1 MFVREATE
9 LDVRSIARVHV
20 DTWRT
25 TYKGIVSDKF
35 LNDLSYNKREEM
47 WNKFIHDSA
56 KNKNYIF
63 VAEDVKDGIIG
74 FATCGIER
82 ESDNRSVGELYAIYI
97 LKSYQNKGI
106 GKLLFNTVKE
116 KLEEL
121 KFSSIL
127 IWVLESNNQACRFYE
142 EMGGKKL
149 KEQDIIIGGDT
160 LREIAYK
167 WILK

>member
-47 WNKFIHDSA
+47 WSKFIQDSA
-56 KNKNYIF
+56 KNKKYIF
-63 VAEDVKDGIIG
+63 VAEDENHGIIG
-74 FATCGIER
+74 FATGGIER
-82 ESDNRSVGELYAIYI
+82 ESDNRSLGELYAIYI
-97 LKSYQNKGI
+97 LKNYQNKGI
-106 GKLLFNTVKE
+106 GKLLFNTVKG

-121 KFSSIL
+121 KFRAML

-142 EMGGKKL
+142 AMGGKKL